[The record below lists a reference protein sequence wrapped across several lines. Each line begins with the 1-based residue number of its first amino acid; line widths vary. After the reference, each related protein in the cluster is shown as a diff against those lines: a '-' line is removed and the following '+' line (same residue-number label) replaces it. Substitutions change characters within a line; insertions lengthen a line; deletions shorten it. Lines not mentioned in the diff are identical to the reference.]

1 MQLTKSFLVSSLLL
15 SACSLTGCVQADTPA
30 AVAPAVAP
38 AGAPAAAA
46 PAAGVSWP
54 GTVSDFHGYVTH
66 DFKVDGCDAKVAE
79 PKKAAAGK
87 PWLWRAEFWDA
98 FPALD
103 IALLEKGYHL
113 AYINVGNTHGAPSA
127 LKHWEP
133 FYELLTKTYGF
144 NKKPVMYGMS
154 RGGLYVYRWTADN
167 TEKVGVIVG
176 DVPVCDFKSWPAAK
190 GKGQGSPS
198 DWTMLIDNYKFKDEA
213 EALAYKGNPIDILAP
228 IAKAKIPIIHMV
240 GDADVTV
247 PVEENTD
254 VLRERYL
261 RLGGEFATV
270 IRDKGGHH
278 GVGPVDA
285 TPLVN
290 FILAHVGTGA
300 EKVAAQKVALKSGES
315 LTVPD
320 VAPK

>member
-1 MQLTKSFLVSSLLL
+1 MIITYRYAFSAILAASSFLHS
-15 SACSLTGCVQADTPA
+15 CVQADTP
-30 AVAPAVAP
+30 P
-38 AGAPAAAA
+38 GAPVEV
-46 PAAGVSWP
+46 PAAKIDDTVWP
-54 GTVSDFHGYVTH
+54 GTLSDFHGFVTH
-66 DFKVDGCDAKVAE
+66 EFEVDGRRARVAE
-79 PKKAAAGK
+79 PKEAATGK
-87 PWLWRAEFWDA
+87 PWIWRAEFWNE

-113 AYINVGNTHGAPSA
+113 AYIDVDNTHGSPKA

-133 FYELLTKTYGF
+133 FYALLTGKYGF
-144 NKKPVMYGMS
+144 AKKPVMYGMS

-190 GKGQGSPS
+190 GKGTGSPT
-198 DWTMLIDNYKFKDEA
+198 DWTLLIENYGFKDEA
-213 EALAYKGNPIDILAP
+213 EALAYKGNPIDILEP
-228 IAKAKIPIIHMV
+228 IAKAKIPIIHLV
-240 GDADVTV
+240 GDADTTV

-270 IRDKGGHH
+270 IRAGGGHH
-278 GVGPVDA
+278 AGGPVDP

-290 FILAHVGTGA
+290 FIIAHIGTGA
-300 EKVAAQKVALKSGES
+300 EKAAAAKVALKSGETLVVS
-315 LTVPD
+315 D
-320 VAPK
+320 K